1 MADAQD
7 GVANRWE
14 AGERVK
20 LVIEDRRDDATK
32 DASKDVAADDD
43 ESLAKK
49 ILGGGIRRSWMQNA
63 TVVFWLMFAINAVNY
78 LDRLVVIAVGPALK
92 ADFNLVDS
100 QIGILSS
107 AFILVYTLAA
117 LPCGLLADRFS
128 RTRVITFGVALWSVM
143 SAATAFVRNF
153 PLLFFTRAMV
163 GVGEASYYPAG
174 SALLGAYYPLKKRA
188 RIMSGWQVG
197 QLVGMVLAFAI
208 VAFLDSIIDPA
219 KEPWRVAFF
228 ITGVP
233 GIILAFLIWFVKDQP
248 DVSVESSEETTEGKA
263 TEGEEVGPV
272 GDAHGAALSLS
283 GGFSAMM
290 RSVATVLRIRTV
302 WVVVSLQAL
311 MFIVV
316 TPAITFLPIY
326 VHSEN
331 GPFHLKSNATAI
343 WAGVIIV
350 AGGVSG
356 LLLGGALADKMSARF
371 RGGRVLAASLGFGL
385 AIPFYVLALLTSSF
399 PLFVITAIIAV
410 MALNIPVGPLVA
422 SLTDATPPLLRATA
436 FAVAL
441 SLAHLLGDVWAP
453 SLVGGISTALGEH
466 ANLAMLIVGLPCL
479 AVACVAA
486 YFGARLYSRDVAKQ
500 TRQQV

>member
-1 MADAQD
+1 M
-7 GVANRWE
+7 
-14 AGERVK
+14 
-20 LVIEDRRDDATK
+20 IEDRRDDAIKNDTTEADTAPAEK
-32 DASKDVAADDD
+32 TLASR
-43 ESLAKK
+43 L
-49 ILGGGIRRSWMQNA
+49 RFSWVQNA
-63 TVVFWLMFAINAVNY
+63 TVIFWLMFAINAVNY

-92 ADFNLVDS
+92 VDFHLEDR

-208 VAFLDSIIDPA
+208 VAFLDSIMDPA
-219 KEPWRVAFF
+219 KEPWRIAFF
-228 ITGVP
+228 VTGVP
-233 GIILAFLIWFVKDQP
+233 GIILAFLIWFVRDQP
-248 DVSVESSEETTEGKA
+248 EVSVESSDETAGGKTEE
-263 TEGEEVGPV
+263 EEAGHV

-283 GGFSAMM
+283 GGFDAMM

-302 WVVVSLQAL
+302 WVVVGLQAL

-326 VHSEN
+326 VHADN
-331 GPFHLKSNATAI
+331 GPFHLKSNATALV
-343 WAGVIIV
+343 AGVIIV

-385 AIPFYVLALLTSSF
+385 AIPFYALALLTSSF

-422 SLTDATPPLLRATA
+422 ALTDATPPLLRATA

-453 SLVGGISTALGEH
+453 SLVGSISTSLHER

-500 TRQQV
+500 THQHV

>member
-1 MADAQD
+1 
-7 GVANRWE
+7 
-14 AGERVK
+14 
-20 LVIEDRRDDATK
+20 VIEDRRDDAIK
-32 DASKDVAADDD
+32 NDATEADTAPA
-43 ESLAKK
+43 EKTPGSRL
-49 ILGGGIRRSWMQNA
+49 RFSWVQNA
-63 TVVFWLMFAINAVNY
+63 TVIFWLMFAINAVNY

-92 ADFNLVDS
+92 VDFHLEDR

-197 QLVGMVLAFAI
+197 QLAGMVLAFAI
-208 VAFLDSIIDPA
+208 VAFLDSIMDPA
-219 KEPWRVAFF
+219 KEPWRIAFF
-228 ITGVP
+228 VTGVP
-233 GIILAFLIWFVKDQP
+233 GIILAFLIWFVRDQP
-248 DVSVESSEETTEGKA
+248 EVSVESSDETSKGKTEKEEAGH
-263 TEGEEVGPV
+263 V

-283 GGFSAMM
+283 GGFEAMVK
-290 RSVATVLRIRTV
+290 SVATVLRIRTV
-302 WVVVSLQAL
+302 WVVVALQAL

-326 VHSEN
+326 VHSPN
-331 GPFHLKSNATAI
+331 GPFHLQSNATAI
-343 WAGVIIV
+343 WAGIIIV

-356 LLLGGALADKMSARF
+356 LLLGGALADRMSARF
-371 RGGRVLAASLGFGL
+371 RGGRVLATSLGFGV
-385 AIPFYVLALLTSSF
+385 AIPFYALALLTSSF

-422 SLTDATPPLLRATA
+422 ALTDATPPLLRATA

-453 SLVGGISTALGEH
+453 SLVGSISTALGEH

-486 YFGARLYSRDVAKQ
+486 YFGARLYSRDVARQ

>member
-1 MADAQD
+1 M
-7 GVANRWE
+7 ANRWE
-14 AGERVK
+14 AGERAK
-20 LVIEDRRDDATK
+20 RVIEDRRGDATNDDAIK
-32 DASKDVAADDD
+32 DDASKAGAAPAATPWGRG
-43 ESLAKK
+43 L
-49 ILGGGIRRSWMQNA
+49 RFSWVRNA
-63 TVVFWLMFAINAVNY
+63 TIVFWLMFAINAVNY

-92 ADFNLVDS
+92 ADFHLVDS

-228 ITGVP
+228 VTGVP

-248 DVSVESSEETTEGKA
+248 DVSVED
-263 TEGEEVGPV
+263 GEEHGEEATAAEDAGHV

-283 GGFSAMM
+283 GGFDMM
-290 RSVATVLRIRTV
+290 MKSVATVLRIRTV
-302 WVVVSLQAL
+302 WVVVGLQAL

-326 VHSEN
+326 VHSAN

-356 LLLGGALADKMSARF
+356 MLLGGALADKMSARF
-371 RGGRVLAASLGFGL
+371 RGGRVLAVSIGFGL
-385 AIPFYVLALLTSSF
+385 AIPFYALALLTSSF

-422 SLTDATPPLLRATA
+422 ALTDATPPLLRATA

-453 SLVGGISTALGEH
+453 SLVGSISTALHEH

-479 AVACVAA
+479 VVACVAA

>member
-1 MADAQD
+1 M
-7 GVANRWE
+7 
-14 AGERVK
+14 
-20 LVIEDRRDDATK
+20 IEDRRDDATK
-32 DASKDVAADDD
+32 ETAHEADKSDAAP
-43 ESLAKK
+43 AKM
-49 ILGGGIRRSWMQNA
+49 LFGGRVRFSWVQNA

-92 ADFNLVDS
+92 ADFNLADS

-208 VAFLDSIIDPA
+208 VAILDSIIDPA

-228 ITGVP
+228 VTGVP
-233 GIILAFLIWFVKDQP
+233 GLILAIFIWFVKDQP
-248 DVSVESSEETTEGKA
+248 DVSVEEAPAGEVTTAEEG
-263 TEGEEVGPV
+263 GHV
-272 GDAHGAALSLS
+272 GDAHGAALSLN
-283 GGFSAMM
+283 GGFRAMM
-290 RSVATVLRIRTV
+290 ETVSRVLRIRTL
-302 WVVVSLQAL
+302 WIVVALQAL

-331 GPFHLKSNATAI
+331 GPFHLKSNTTALV
-343 WAGVIIV
+343 AGIIIV
-350 AGGVSG
+350 AGGVTG
-356 LLLGGALADKMSARF
+356 LLLGGVLADRMSARF
-371 RGGRVLAASLGFGL
+371 RGGRVLAVSLGFGV
-385 AIPFYVLALLTSSF
+385 AIPFYALALLTQSF
-399 PLFVITAIIAV
+399 PLFLITAIIAV
-410 MALNIPVGPLVA
+410 MALNLPVGPLVA
-422 SLTDATPPLLRATA
+422 ALTDATPPLLRATA

-441 SLAHLLGDVWAP
+441 SLAHLMGDVWAP
-453 SLVGGISTALGEH
+453 SLVGAISTALHEH

-486 YFGARLYSRDVAKQ
+486 YFGARIYSRDVATQAHQK
-500 TRQQV
+500 V